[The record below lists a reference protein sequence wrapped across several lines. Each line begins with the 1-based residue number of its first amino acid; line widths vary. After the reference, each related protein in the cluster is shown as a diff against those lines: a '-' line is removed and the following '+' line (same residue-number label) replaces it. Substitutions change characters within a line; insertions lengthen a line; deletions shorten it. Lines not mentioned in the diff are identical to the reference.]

1 MDTEP
6 IRNWLHAKNEVGRM
20 ETELAEAKREVEE
33 LHRKALDVFERE
45 GVASIRLDGRT
56 ISLRRELHASVR
68 TNDRPLVIAALDNLG
83 LSDLAP
89 RGVNARTLSA
99 YVRERAREGEGLP
112 SELAEVV
119 QVAELFK
126 LSSVKSTKG

>member
-1 MDTEP
+1 MDTDP
-6 IRNWLHAKNEVGRM
+6 IRDWLHAKSEVSRM

-45 GVASIRLDGRT
+45 GVASVRLDGRT

-68 TNDRPLVIAALDNLG
+68 ADDRPLVIDALDRIG

-99 YVRERAREGEGLP
+99 HVRERARMNEELEP
-112 SELAEVV
+112 ELAEVITV
-119 QVAELFK
+119 TELFK
-126 LSSVKSTKG
+126 LSSVASTR